1 MVDSTASTTETPKYG
16 TTRGNFAQA
25 RDPSLKYSDDIDPT
39 LSFFYSSKTISLL
52 ILMLF
57 VLLYVALGS
66 NSQDTVGNIKMGI
79 LAAAFVFIFIGLV
92 QFGDGAFIRPH
103 PAIWRIVLAASVL
116 YEMFLVFIL
125 FQNATDARLLFK
137 YIDPALGIPLP
148 DRSYAE
154 NCDFTVSNVWDSMDA
169 FVLAHSIGWFC
180 KAIILRDYWFCWII
194 SIMFEFMEYS
204 LQHQLANFA
213 ECWWDHWILDVLV
226 CNWLG
231 TYVGMKFCEYFSMRH
246 YSWRGIKQ
254 IPDYRGK
261 VKRTVQQFT
270 PHSWTTF
277 HWGATESFK
286 NYVAVI
292 LLLAAVLMCELNAF
306 YLKTLLWLPPEHY
319 LNISRLLLFFL
330 IATPAV
336 REVYQFLMDKNCK
349 RIGAQAWLAIAC
361 IMTEALIILKF
372 GRNEFPNPA
381 PSHIKIFW
389 VVLLSLVAIYPVWQ
403 FLIKPRLEKVEKKD

>member
-1 MVDSTASTTETPKYG
+1 
-16 TTRGNFAQA
+16 
-25 RDPSLKYSDDIDPT
+25 
-39 LSFFYSSKTISLL
+39 
-52 ILMLF
+52 
-57 VLLYVALGS
+57 
-66 NSQDTVGNIKMGI
+66 MGI
-79 LAAAFVFIFIGLV
+79 FAAAIVFLFIGLV

-103 PAIWRIVLAASVL
+103 PALWRIILAASVL

-125 FQNATDARLLFK
+125 FQNATDARSLFK
-137 YIDPALGIPLP
+137 YIDPSLGTPLP

-154 NCDFTVSNVWDSMDA
+154 NCEFTVSNIWNSMDA
-169 FVLAHSIGWFC
+169 FVLAHSIGWFF
-180 KAIILRDYWFCWII
+180 KAIILRDYWFCWIL

-213 ECWWDHWILDVLV
+213 ECWWDHWILDVLI

-231 TYVGMKFCEYFSMRH
+231 TYAGMKFCEYFSMRH

-286 NYVAVI
+286 NYAAVI
-292 LLLAAVLMCELNAF
+292 VLMILALMCELNAF

-319 LNISRLLLFFL
+319 LNVSRLLLFFFM
-330 IATPAV
+330 ATPAV
-336 REVYQFLMDKNCK
+336 RELYQYLMDKSCK
-349 RIGAQAWLAIAC
+349 RVGAQAWLTIAC
-361 IMTEALIILKF
+361 IMTEVLIILKF

-381 PSHIKIFW
+381 PVHIKIFW
-389 VVLLSLVAIYPVWQ
+389 TVLLSLVGIYPVWQ
-403 FLIKPRLEKVEKKD
+403 FLIKPRLEKTEKKD